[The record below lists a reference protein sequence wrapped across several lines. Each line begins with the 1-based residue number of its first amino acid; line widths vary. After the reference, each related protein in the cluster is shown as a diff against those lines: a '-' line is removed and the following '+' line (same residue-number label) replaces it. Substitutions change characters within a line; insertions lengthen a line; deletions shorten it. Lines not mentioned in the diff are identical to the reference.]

1 MQTNTRCFNMQKKL
15 NLLRYADD
23 DRTIYIQ
30 YDKEEFYLMHQNL
43 NNLEET
49 ATCYSFEAFV
59 RTFNAM
65 NYFFEQ
71 LALNDKEV
79 AKKLFKMRSI
89 NSKTNMSYV

>member
-1 MQTNTRCFNMQKKL
+1 MQTNTKCFNMNKKL
-15 NLLRYADD
+15 NLLKYSDD
-23 DRTIYIQ
+23 KRNIFIQ
-30 YDKEEFYLMHQNL
+30 YEDENFYLMNQNAET
-43 NNLEET
+43 LEET

-89 NSKTNMSYV
+89 NSKTNISYV

>member
-1 MQTNTRCFNMQKKL
+1 MQKKL
-15 NLLRYADD
+15 NLLRYTDN

-49 ATCYSFEAFV
+49 GTCYSFEAFV
-59 RTFNAM
+59 MTFNAM

-71 LALNDKEV
+71 LTLNDKEL
-79 AKKLFKMRSI
+79 ANRLFKMISI